1 LIDGHPELL
10 SRIDAIVQ
18 EAIWYDGDATEDWD
32 DPDGYDWVND
42 PDLTSYHIGYLDQY
56 LNAGVPVFNCEY
68 ALSYASIAY
77 TNSMDEGYVPYATR
91 RSLSPLTTM
100 PPPGY

>member
-10 SRIDAIVQ
+10 SRIDAIAQ
-18 EAIWYDGDATEDWD
+18 EAIWYDGDATDDWS

-42 PDLTSYHIGYLDQY
+42 SDLTSYYVGYLNQY
-56 LNAGVPVFNCEY
+56 LYAGVPVFNCEY
-68 ALSYASIAY
+68 ALSYANTAY
-77 TNSMDEGYVPYATR
+77 TRAMDKGYVPYVTR
-91 RSLSPLTTM
+91 RSLSRPTTT